1 MSAAD
6 SPSGDFGSQEP
17 IVWVVDDDKRV
28 LHAIGFLLESV
39 GLRSSTHSSAEEFL
53 EAYDPGRPG
62 CIILDIRMPGTS
74 GVTLQQQLLER
85 GAKHPI
91 IFLTAHADVP
101 TTVEIM
107 RAGAVDLI
115 QKPFR
120 EQQLID
126 RVSSILKENV
136 RAMEG
141 SALRGEVKERL
152 ARLTARE
159 HQVMRLVVEGRS
171 SKGIAAELRISQRT
185 VDVHRARMMKK
196 LEVNSATKL
205 VRLVMGEKG

>member
-6 SPSGDFGSQEP
+6 SLSGGQGSQEP

-39 GLRSSTHSSAEEFL
+39 GLGSSTHSSAEEFL
-53 EAYDPGRPG
+53 EAYDPDRPG
-62 CIILDIRMPGTS
+62 CIIIDIRMPGTS

-107 RAGAVDLI
+107 KAGAVDLI

-120 EQQLID
+120 EQKLLD
-126 RVSSILKENV
+126 RVSSILRENV

-141 SALRGEVKERL
+141 NALRGEVKERL
-152 ARLTARE
+152 ARLTPRE
-159 HQVMRLVVEGRS
+159 HEVMRLVAEGRS
-171 SKGIAAELRISQRT
+171 SKAIAAELGISQRT